1 MRADKAK
8 SISKVAEIL
17 INNPLLSEREIA
29 EETWLGNWTVN
40 RAKQQLEQIG
50 AKNEDIIRITDT
62 DKIAIELAQRIIIQ
76 SLEKHVEK
84 SEASWWLWLQEAL
97 QASWLAKESTARYSL
112 FRWNATD
119 NEWGLK
125 WIDSIDI
132 L

>member
-8 SISKVAEIL
+8 SISKVAETL
-17 INNPLLSEREIA
+17 VNNPLLSEREIA

-50 AKNEDIIRITDT
+50 AKNEDIIQITDT
-62 DKIAIELAQRIIIQ
+62 DKKAIQLAQRIVIQ
-76 SLEKHVEK
+76 SLEKHVEL
-84 SEASWWLWLQEAL
+84 SEASGWLDLQEAL
-97 QASWLAKESTARYSL
+97 KASWLAKESTARYSL
-112 FRWNATD
+112 FRGNATD
-119 NEWGLK
+119 EQWGLK